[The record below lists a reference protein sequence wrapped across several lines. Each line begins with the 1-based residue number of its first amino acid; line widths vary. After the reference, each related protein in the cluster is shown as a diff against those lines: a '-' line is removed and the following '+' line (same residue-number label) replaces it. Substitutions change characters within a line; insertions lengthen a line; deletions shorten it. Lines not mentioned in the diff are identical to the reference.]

1 MAGTPAAWMTSTTA
15 PTRLVRALS
24 RAMVT
29 ARTSISLASAGRR
42 RALAAAMASTPVP
55 VPMSSAMA
63 RLGRLRGAVAPPLAS
78 RLRRRAFTIR
88 SSASRQPRVV
98 PWWPVPNA
106 SAASISMPI
115 RLARTRARSCAPCT
129 TKRPASTGP
138 RPARLLPT
146 QSVGAS
152 VANTSAW
159 AAALPAA
166 DAINA
171 RTIASSG
178 RWRKWMA
185 SDQRPG
191 ASSKAEAANCSAAR
205 LSASASTIF
214 CAVEAS
220 LESRATTVAMG
231 EGSGMAQLLRP
242 IPDIRRRLSRARI
255 FHKMV
260 NKDGRSAGTVAAL
273 AEVYLRLIQGL
284 RSVGQ
289 IERRLR
295 KDALP
300 IIGHIQLHELHRRDV
315 TRVIDAKFLDA
326 PITAR
331 RVFEDIRAMVRWSV
345 ARGDLDHNPI
355 DGMKRPPISKPR
367 TRVLSDDEI
376 STLWVRLDE
385 FKPEVARVIK
395 LCLITGQRVGE
406 VAGMS
411 KGELDLARKVW
422 NIPGSSTKNGHP
434 HSVPLSQL
442 ALDIINQAPS
452 RLSAGNI
459 SCAIYYNQFGLARR
473 WTAHDIRRTVLTKMA
488 ELGIAPIV
496 LGHVAN
502 HRTTTKAGITLGV
515 YVQHAYEREKRAALE
530 LWASRLQGI
539 IDGGAN
545 VVAMRRGGN

>member
-1 MAGTPAAWMTSTTA
+1 MTSTTA

-29 ARTSISLASAGRR
+29 ARTSISLASTGRR
-42 RALAAAMASTPVP
+42 KALAAAMASTPVP

-63 RLGRLRGAVAPPLAS
+63 
-78 RLRRRAFTIR
+78 
-88 SSASRQPRVV
+88 
-98 PWWPVPNA
+98 
-106 SAASISMPI
+106 AAISIPI

-129 TKRPASTGP
+129 TKRPASTGA
-138 RPARLLPT
+138 RPSRLLRT

-152 VANTSAW
+152 VSNTSAW

-171 RTIASSG
+171 RTAASSG

-191 ASSKAEAANCSAAR
+191 ASSKAEAANCSASK
-205 LSASASTIF
+205 LSASASAMF

-273 AEVYLRLIQGL
+273 AEVYLRSIQGL

-315 TRVIDAKFLDA
+315 TKVLDAKRLNA

-355 DGMKRPPISKPR
+355 DGMKGPPISKPKA
-367 TRVLSDDEI
+367 RVLSDDEI
-376 STLWVRLDE
+376 RALWQALDD
-385 FKPEVARVIK
+385 KPEVARVIK
-395 LCLITGQRVGE
+395 LCLVTGQRVGE
-406 VAGMS
+406 VAGMTRD
-411 KGELDLARKVW
+411 ELDLTHRVW
-422 NIPGSSTKNGHP
+422 NIPGTRTKNGHP

-459 SCAIYYNQFGLARR
+459 SCAIY
-473 WTAHDIRRTVLTKMA
+473 
-488 ELGIAPIV
+488 
-496 LGHVAN
+496 
-502 HRTTTKAGITLGV
+502 
-515 YVQHAYEREKRAALE
+515 
-530 LWASRLQGI
+530 
-539 IDGGAN
+539 
-545 VVAMRRGGN
+545 

>member
-1 MAGTPAAWMTSTTA
+1 MRVQLTDRFCASATSTEAQTDYFDATIPGLALRVTSGGTKSWSLLHGTPRHRVSLGRY
-15 PTRLVRALS
+15 PSLS
-24 RAMVT
+24 
-29 ARTSISLASAGRR
+29 
-42 RALAAAMASTPVP
+42 LAAA
-55 VPMSSAMA
+55 
-63 RLGRLRGAVAPPLAS
+63 
-78 RLRRRAFTIR
+78 
-88 SSASRQPRVV
+88 
-98 PWWPVPNA
+98 
-106 SAASISMPI
+106 
-115 RLARTRARSCAPCT
+115 RAR
-129 TKRPASTGP
+129 
-138 RPARLLPT
+138 
-146 QSVGAS
+146 
-152 VANTSAW
+152 
-159 AAALPAA
+159 
-166 DAINA
+166 AI
-171 RTIASSG
+171 
-178 RWRKWMA
+178 
-185 SDQRPG
+185 
-191 ASSKAEAANCSAAR
+191 E
-205 LSASASTIF
+205 
-214 CAVEAS
+214 V
-220 LESRATTVAMG
+220 
-231 EGSGMAQLLRP
+231 
-242 IPDIRRRLSRARI
+242 
-255 FHKMV
+255 
-260 NKDGRSAGTVAAL
+260 KDGRSAGTVAAL
-273 AEVYLRLIQGL
+273 AEVYLRSIQGL
-284 RSVGQ
+284 RSARL

-315 TRVIDAKFLDA
+315 TRVIDAKMLDA

-355 DGMKRPPISKPR
+355 DGMKGPPISKPR

-376 STLWVRLDE
+376 RALWQALDD
-385 FKPEVARVIK
+385 KPEVARVIR
-395 LCLITGQRVGE
+395 LCLITGQRIGE
-406 VAGMS
+406 VAGITED
-411 KGELDLARKVW
+411 ELDLSRKVW
-422 NIPGSSTKNGHP
+422 NIPGTRTKNGHP